1 MVTGLQAHPSP
12 TSAFM
17 WPAGLPTTG
26 SRRRR
31 SPQLRTA
38 LCAFAISVWRAQVLL
53 RRVVVGGRSRR
64 ARDGKNDLHGDLLEP
79 ALRRRVRHGRRCV
92 VYSRLASVIGTWRGM
107 RRTGVR
113 EAGSAAR
120 GAHDHLQGGFTCT
133 CVRAVLEI
141 LDEEPTTSFALT
153 SPS

>member
-79 ALRRRVRHGRRCV
+79 ALRRRVRHGRR
-92 VYSRLASVIGTWRGM
+92 GM

-153 SPS
+153 SPSFSQLWCGQI